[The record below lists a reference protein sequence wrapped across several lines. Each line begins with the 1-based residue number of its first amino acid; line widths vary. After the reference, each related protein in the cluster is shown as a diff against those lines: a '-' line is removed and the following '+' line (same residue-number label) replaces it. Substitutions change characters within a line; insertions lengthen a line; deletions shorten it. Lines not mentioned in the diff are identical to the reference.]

1 MLGITSSMSL
11 IFLRFNYK
19 NMNTDI
25 NFIKVEK
32 KKKHNWACFY
42 ELLDKF
48 TDISEGHGKL
58 KDYQKLWKSIK
69 NNR

>member
-32 KKKHNWACFY
+32 KKKIIEPVFMNC
-42 ELLDKF
+42 
-48 TDISEGHGKL
+48 
-58 KDYQKLWKSIK
+58 
-69 NNR
+69 